1 MNSATVAL
9 SRAVPMH
16 PVHAFFL
23 AATVPPF
30 LGAVLSDYAYKSSFE
45 VQWANFASWL
55 LAGGLV
61 FGAVALVCAFADMSR
76 DDRRRDA
83 RVIEVVLLSA
93 MWMLGF
99 IDALVHARDAWAAM
113 PTGFVLSLIV
123 LVLAVAATWVG
134 FSGFARRTTA

>member
-1 MNSATVAL
+1 MNSATVEL
-9 SRAVPMH
+9 SRPAPLH

-55 LAGGLV
+55 LGGGLV
-61 FGAVALVCAFADMSR
+61 FGAVAVVCALVDMSR
-76 DDRRRDA
+76 DDRRGA
-83 RVIEVVLLSA
+83 RVVEIVLLLG
-93 MWMLGF
+93 MWILGF

-134 FSGFARRTTA
+134 FSGFARRATP